1 MANQK
6 AILVLQGTKPN
17 NKPRSLRVI
26 LVDSD
31 GGAATF
37 TDYGAATSW
46 VVDDN
51 YRVVGIQGQGTT
63 APATA
68 TSFQF
73 KKNGSDVQKF
83 INGAAV
89 FDPTSTMGDRLGA
102 ALGATLAPGDTIAI
116 TGRA

>member
-6 AILVLQGTKPN
+6 AILTLMGTKPG
-17 NKPRSLRVI
+17 NKPRSLRII

-31 GGAATF
+31 GGAVTF

-46 VVDDN
+46 PSDDN
-51 YRVVGIQGQGTT
+51 YRIVGIQGQGTT

-89 FDPTSTMGDRLGA
+89 FDPTSSMADRLGA
-102 ALGATLAPGDTIAI
+102 ALGATIGPSDSVSI